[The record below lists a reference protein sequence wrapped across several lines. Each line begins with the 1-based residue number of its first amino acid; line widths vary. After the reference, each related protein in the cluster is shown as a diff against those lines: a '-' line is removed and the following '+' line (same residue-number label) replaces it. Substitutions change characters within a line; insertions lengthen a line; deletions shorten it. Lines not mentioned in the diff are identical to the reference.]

1 MSRHKK
7 AVEQV
12 ENKVEEAV
20 EHVEQA
26 VDSAESFAKK
36 EIEEDIVS
44 ETIEKETQAE
54 EQIKEVR
61 EENAPEKVIVQQ
73 KSGGKGLALLALLVA
88 LAVGGAGHFMAN
100 KKFAEIDT
108 QIQAVSAK
116 ASQQQPVQTAV
127 EIPNFDAEKAQ
138 INELSAN
145 YQKAL
150 ERINQL
156 ETAQSGYTQQIS
168 GLQLQLQKLNNVS
181 GSDKTFWLLSEVD
194 FLLNNAARKV
204 VLDND
209 IETAKNLLV
218 EADQIL
224 TQVPAAVQVREA
236 IKADLNT
243 LTNINLVDQN
253 ALMQRVANLTNK
265 LDDLPILENDEAQES
280 SSNGK
285 VTDSLEDWQSNLEKN
300 ATSFLDRFIRVSKR
314 SEADEKAFVAPNQE
328 IYLRENIRLRLQ
340 IAILAIPRQQS
351 ELYKKSLQTVGSW
364 VRSYFETSNEN
375 VQNFLKEVD
384 DLADQTIYVDTPNSL
399 QSLKVLADQINK
411 APQAIEKVE
420 IKAEQELE
428 QVEPAKEDAPAEQQP
443 SQPSAQ

>member
-7 AVEQV
+7 SVEQV

-54 EQIKEVR
+54 EQIKEVS

-150 ERINQL
+150 E
-156 ETAQSGYTQQIS
+156 
-168 GLQLQLQKLNNVS
+168 
-181 GSDKTFWLLSEVD
+181 LS
-194 FLLNNAARKV
+194 L
-204 VLDND
+204 
-209 IETAKNLLV
+209 IH
-218 EADQIL
+218 I
-224 TQVPAAVQVREA
+224 
-236 IKADLNT
+236 
-243 LTNINLVDQN
+243 
-253 ALMQRVANLTNK
+253 
-265 LDDLPILENDEAQES
+265 
-280 SSNGK
+280 
-285 VTDSLEDWQSNLEKN
+285 
-300 ATSFLDRFIRVSKR
+300 
-314 SEADEKAFVAPNQE
+314 
-328 IYLRENIRLRLQ
+328 
-340 IAILAIPRQQS
+340 
-351 ELYKKSLQTVGSW
+351 
-364 VRSYFETSNEN
+364 
-375 VQNFLKEVD
+375 
-384 DLADQTIYVDTPNSL
+384 
-399 QSLKVLADQINK
+399 
-411 APQAIEKVE
+411 
-420 IKAEQELE
+420 
-428 QVEPAKEDAPAEQQP
+428 
-443 SQPSAQ
+443 

>member
-7 AVEQV
+7 SVEQV

-265 LDDLPILENDEAQES
+265 LDDLPILENDGAQES

>member
-7 AVEQV
+7 SVEQV

-61 EENAPEKVIVQQ
+61 EENASEKVIVQQ

-100 KKFAEIDT
+100 KKFAEIESKIQVIAEKANQQIPLQT
-108 QIQAVSAK
+108 QI
-116 ASQQQPVQTAV
+116 
-127 EIPNFDAEKAQ
+127 EIPNFDAEKIQ
-138 INELSAN
+138 ITTLTEN

-150 ERINQL
+150 ERINNL
-156 ETAQSGYTQQIS
+156 ENQQNAYSQKIES
-168 GLQLQLQKLNNVS
+168 LQLQLQKVGNIS
-181 GSDKTFWLLSEVD
+181 GLDKTSWLLSDAD
-194 FLLNNAARKV
+194 FLLNNAIRKI

-209 IETAKNLLV
+209 IETAKNLLL
-218 EADQIL
+218 EADQVVAQLPNARHIS
-224 TQVPAAVQVREA
+224 EE

-243 LTNINLVDQN
+243 LNNINNIDQN

-265 LDDLPILENDEAQES
+265 LDDLPIFETEQIQTTENKQ
-280 SSNGK
+280 

-300 ATSFLDRFIRVSKR
+300 ASSFLDRFIRVSKR
-314 SEADEKAFVAPNQE
+314 NVTDERAFIAPNQE

-340 IAILAIPRQQS
+340 IAILAIPRQQN

-364 VRSYFETSNEN
+364 IRSYFDTANEN
-375 VQNFLKEVD
+375 VKNFLKEID
-384 DLADQTIYVDTPNSL
+384 ELADETIYVDVPDSL
-399 QSLKVLADQINK
+399 QSLKALQQYFNK
-411 APQAIEKVE
+411 TAQPIEKVE